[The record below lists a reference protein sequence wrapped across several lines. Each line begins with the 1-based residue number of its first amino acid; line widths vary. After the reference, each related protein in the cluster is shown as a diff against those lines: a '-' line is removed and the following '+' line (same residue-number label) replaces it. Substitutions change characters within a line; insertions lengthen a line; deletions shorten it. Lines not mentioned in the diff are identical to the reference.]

1 MKKLLIW
8 RSRKTKTTK
17 ISKSTWLIAK
27 VSRKDPSVRT
37 FCNFKL
43 LITTSPHMPIWI
55 RLITSLL
62 NYSIKILW
70 ISAKSLLTRTIN
82 QGLISLGGSI
92 RVIDRALCMGCTQ
105 TLTACMLHT
114 ANIQPPH
121 ANWAGCTCTHRF
133 VIFSADAG
141 KADGQCL

>member
-92 RVIDRALCMGCTQ
+92 RVIDRALCMGFKVVAPIWGQ
-105 TLTACMLHT
+105 
-114 ANIQPPH
+114 
-121 ANWAGCTCTHRF
+121 NWEIHFTIICPSMMTEMWMCR
-133 VIFSADAG
+133 G
-141 KADGQCL
+141 KALHSRRFLKW